1 MRDECKVECIIAT
14 RCLNSVTYFCFLI
27 AGTLCYCIETYL
39 VTIAQISYDLKVL
52 SDIITFKGKRYMSQI
67 KILPLSVINKIAA
80 GEVVDRPAAVVKE
93 LIENAVDAKSSRIDT
108 YLEDGGRKLIRV
120 SDDGVG
126 MDAED
131 LALAFQS
138 HATSKLQSA
147 DDLFAVHTL
156 GFRGE
161 ALPSIGAVS
170 HSSIIS
176 RVKGAINGAEIKI
189 DGGVLGKVKERGA
202 PEGTQVEVRD
212 LFFNVPVR
220 KKFLKTIPT
229 EMAYISDVLTRFSL
243 SYPAVHFTLMHNNR
257 TVFNLPPVQ
266 DIAER
271 IAAFFGEEMR
281 KHLIPVFLREE
292 MFTLSGYIAPPFFDK
307 SNARMLFIFLN
318 GRYIKDS
325 AIFRAINEAYR
336 GKLMHKRYPIVFLF
350 LQVQPSEVDVNVHP
364 TKIEVRFRNT
374 NAIYNYV
381 FSALK
386 DGLNKSTTKSVSVP
400 SPLQRLEGESV
411 KTGEVDFI
419 KRSLWEQFSFRKE
432 AESNMGYRLTKD
444 NGNARAPGSL
454 PLSGVETRGTAISSA
469 LDGSDAGE
477 KVFTP
482 EGVGKKKTYFQIH
495 NAFIIEETGDGL
507 NIIDQHALHEIILYH
522 EIERGMQTSRSPSQR
537 LLIPELV
544 ELSPKDFFSVISLK
558 GYLESVG
565 IEIDEFGQHTVV
577 IRAFPQILKHLNARG
592 FIEDL
597 LTELSDEDYS
607 KGKDN
612 ILNKL
617 INIMACK
624 GAVKAGQ
631 KLEAQ
636 EIEELLE
643 KRRNINAY
651 TNNCPHGRPTTLR
664 FSLDELQRQFKRK

>member
-1 MRDECKVECIIAT
+1 
-14 RCLNSVTYFCFLI
+14 
-27 AGTLCYCIETYL
+27 
-39 VTIAQISYDLKVL
+39 
-52 SDIITFKGKRYMSQI
+52 MSQI
-67 KILPLSVINKIAA
+67 KVLPISVINKIAA
-80 GEVVDRPAAVVKE
+80 GEVIDRPAAVVKE
-93 LIENAVDAKSSRIDT
+93 LIENSIDAKSSRIDT

-138 HATSKLQSA
+138 HATSKLHNA

-176 RVKGAINGAEIKI
+176 RLKGTINGAEIKI
-189 DGGVLGKVKERGA
+189 DGGVLGKIKERGA
-202 PEGTQVEVRD
+202 PEGTQAEVRD

-220 KKFLKTIPT
+220 KKFLKTVPT
-229 EMAYISDVLTRFSL
+229 EMAYISEVLTKFAL
-243 SYPAVHFTLMHNNR
+243 SYPAIHFTLMHNNR

-266 DIAER
+266 DTAER
-271 IAAFFGEEMR
+271 IATFFGEEMR
-281 KHLIPVFLREE
+281 KHLIAVFLREE
-292 MFTLSGYIAPPFFDK
+292 MFNLSGYIAPPFFDK
-307 SNARMLFIFLN
+307 ANARMQFIFLN

-325 AIFRAINEAYR
+325 AIFRAINEAYH

-350 LQVQPSEVDVNVHP
+350 LQLQPSEVDVNVHP

-374 NAIYNYV
+374 SAIYNYV
-381 FSALK
+381 LSALK
-386 DGLNKSTTKSVSVP
+386 DGLNKSTTKSISVT
-400 SPLQRLEGESV
+400 SPLQKLEEEAV
-411 KTGEVDFI
+411 KTGEINFI
-419 KRSLWEQFSFRKE
+419 KKSLWEQFSFRKE
-432 AESNMGYRLTKD
+432 DESNMGYKKITKD
-444 NGNARAPGSL
+444 NENSFPVNPVPHKKG
-454 PLSGVETRGTAISSA
+454 ETRGTAISSA

-477 KVFTP
+477 KTFTT
-482 EGVGKKKTYFQIH
+482 ECIGRNKKIHFQVH
-495 NAFIIEETGDGL
+495 NAYIIEEAEDGL

-522 EIERGMQTSRSPSQR
+522 EIERGMHNSKSPSQR

-544 ELSPKDFFSVISLK
+544 ELSPKDFFNVISLK
-558 GYLESVG
+558 ESLESLG
-565 IEIDEFGQHTVV
+565 IEVEEFGQQTVV
-577 IRAFPQILKHLNARG
+577 IRTFPQILKHLNARG

-597 LTELSDEDYS
+597 LAELSDEDYL
-607 KGKDN
+607 KGKDK

-631 KLEAQ
+631 KLEPQ

-643 KRRNINAY
+643 KKESINAY
-651 TNNCPHGRPTTLR
+651 TNNCPHGRPTTLH
-664 FSLDELQRQFKRK
+664 FSLDELQKQFKRK

>member
-1 MRDECKVECIIAT
+1 
-14 RCLNSVTYFCFLI
+14 
-27 AGTLCYCIETYL
+27 
-39 VTIAQISYDLKVL
+39 
-52 SDIITFKGKRYMSQI
+52 MSQI
-67 KILPLSVINKIAA
+67 KVLPISVINKIAA
-80 GEVVDRPAAVVKE
+80 GEVIDRPAAVVKE
-93 LIENAVDAKSSRIDT
+93 LIENSIDAKSSRIDT

-138 HATSKLQSA
+138 HATSKLHNA

-176 RVKGAINGAEIKI
+176 RLKGTINGTEIKI

-202 PEGTQVEVRD
+202 PEGTQAEVRD

-220 KKFLKTIPT
+220 KKFLKTVPT
-229 EMAYISDVLTRFSL
+229 EMAYISEVLTKFSL
-243 SYPAVHFTLMHNNR
+243 SYPAIHFTLMHNNR

-266 DIAER
+266 DTAER
-271 IAAFFGEEMR
+271 IATFFGEEMR
-281 KHLIPVFLREE
+281 KHLIAVFLREE
-292 MFTLSGYIAPPFFDK
+292 MFNLSGYIAPPFFDK
-307 SNARMLFIFLN
+307 ANARMQFIFLN

-325 AIFRAINEAYR
+325 AIFRAINEAYH

-350 LQVQPSEVDVNVHP
+350 LQLQPSEVDVNVHP

-374 NAIYNYV
+374 SAIYNYV
-381 FSALK
+381 LSALK
-386 DGLNKSTTKSVSVP
+386 DGLNKSTTKSISVT
-400 SPLQRLEGESV
+400 SPLQKLEEEAV
-411 KTGEVDFI
+411 KTGEINFI
-419 KRSLWEQFSFRKE
+419 KKSLWEQFSFRKE
-432 AESNMGYRLTKD
+432 DESNMGYKKITKD
-444 NGNARAPGSL
+444 NENSFPVSPIPHKKG
-454 PLSGVETRGTAISSA
+454 ETRGTAISSA

-477 KVFTP
+477 KTFTT
-482 EGVGKKKTYFQIH
+482 ECIGRNKKIHFQVH
-495 NAFIIEETGDGL
+495 NAYIIEEAEDGL

-522 EIERGMQTSRSPSQR
+522 EIERGMHNSKSPSQR

-544 ELSPKDFFSVISLK
+544 ELSPKDFFNVISLK
-558 GYLESVG
+558 ESLESLG
-565 IEIDEFGQHTVV
+565 IEVEEFGQQTVV
-577 IRAFPQILKHLNARG
+577 IRTFPQILKHLNARG

-597 LTELSDEDYS
+597 LAELSDEDYL
-607 KGKDN
+607 KGKDK

-631 KLEAQ
+631 KLEPQ

-643 KRRNINAY
+643 KKESINAY
-651 TNNCPHGRPTTLR
+651 TNNCPHGRPTTLH
-664 FSLDELQRQFKRK
+664 FSLDELQKQFKRK